1 MKKYLFLPLLL
12 AVGSCC
18 NKAECVFPVSESVT
32 VNLTGFTTDELTESK
47 LLLMSKDFSR
57 TEDSLS
63 LSFTTHFLVGPST
76 FSTENYLR
84 DQNLI
89 LRTVAGNDTLY
100 GITCDVRE
108 VKENCNNCFLKKN
121 NQTHTE
127 ISDFSLMHKN
137 ASYKATDTLFI
148 RR

>member
-12 AVGSCC
+12 VVGSCC
-18 NKAECVFPVSESVT
+18 NKAECIFPVSESVT
-32 VNLTGFTTDELTESK
+32 VNLTGFTTDELADSR
-47 LLLMSKDFSR
+47 LLLVSEDFSR
-57 TEDSLS
+57 TEDSMP
-63 LSFTTHFLVGPST
+63 LSFATHFLVRPTT

-89 LRTVAGNDTLY
+89 IRTAAGADTLY
-100 GITCDVRE
+100 GMNCTVRE
-108 VKENCNNCFLKKN
+108 VKENCNNCFLKKD

-137 ASYKATDTLFI
+137 KSYQAADTLFI